1 MFSRLFLVCFV
12 SVGLSTTATPDDR
25 QSPTIPPSESDA
37 QITVQTGIK
46 NVWKLGYPTRHLVQI
61 KAGDNA
67 IQGSVVI
74 DTFDGDGVP
83 VSYSNQ
89 QWKIDLAPNTS
100 TQLEAVARHGRSNRP
115 IAVRVIGNNGK
126 DVTQHVLSTEE
137 RGQAL
142 PATQPLVVGIG
153 SDLKLSLAT
162 LLSAR
167 GQLPDFSA
175 IEIQS
180 AADLPNHA
188 ECYEAVNLLFISSSN
203 TSLFAEWTPSQCAA
217 IRQWTEQGGRC
228 VLTLGKNTKAFL
240 QSSDMA
246 AMIPGSLFNVV
257 QDGDPGPLESLL
269 GSQQQLPKLQ
279 CALFQLEAGSNELM
293 SSTTN
298 RTRFP
303 LIAKWAHGMGRVQ
316 MLATELDSPELMAWD
331 SRIPLLKSFMK
342 DQWETTD
349 GRPAKIIH
357 QSYEDISGQLNATLD
372 RFPRLK
378 NGNLA
383 QMAVIAG
390 ILALILGP
398 FDFFIVSQSWRRPRA
413 TWITLLSCS
422 IGGCLLIIGLVN
434 AWKPAAP
441 SVNCIAFIDFDY
453 QTQRVTGRGY
463 AHCYGGKRGSFDIS
477 ARHRSF
483 SLAGNEAVSPAIQLD
498 WFGQPG
504 KGLGGFEST
513 VATDRGMPAYRIET
527 QLLNNANSGA
537 SISSE
542 PTESAN
548 SGAAKPFNPPRVI
561 NGLGIPAAGTKAFIA
576 NWTEPFPVGND
587 MHALSTIKGR
597 MDLLEGTF
605 ANPLDIDLHD
615 GMLLFRGRSY
625 TIPTRIRP
633 NERVS
638 IATATRDINRRLQ
651 RRQNVAGEEQ
661 TVAWDPADI
670 YSPVRLAE
678 IISFHRAA
686 SGQAYT
692 SLLHRYIHTLD
703 HSDLLKMDKAVL
715 FAEVKD
721 AGLGWSIA
729 RNGIPIQAI
738 EGERRTFV
746 RLIIPV
752 NTGAKKTNSQSVPGS
767 TTGDKP

>member
-1 MFSRLFLVCFV
+1 MSTNAASTNAAGADSGESANTASSQS
-12 SVGLSTTATPDDR
+12 SV
-25 QSPTIPPSESDA
+25 
-37 QITVQTGIK
+37 QISVQTGIQ
-46 NVWKLGYPTRHLVQI
+46 NVWKLGYPTRHVVQI
-61 KAGDNA
+61 KSGNNA
-67 IQGSVVI
+67 AQGTVVV

-89 QWKIDLAPNTS
+89 AWKVDLAPNAS
-100 TQLEAVARHGRSNRP
+100 TQLETVARHGRSNRP
-115 IAVRVIGNNGK
+115 IAIRILGNDGK
-126 DVTQHVLSTEE
+126 EITRHVLTTEE
-137 RGQAL
+137 RGQTL

-153 SDLKLSLAT
+153 SDLKLGMAT

-175 IEIQS
+175 IEIQN
-180 AADLPNHA
+180 AADLPVHP
-188 ECYEAVNLLFISSSN
+188 ECYEAVNLLFLSSSN
-203 TSLFAEWTPSQCAA
+203 TSLMSDWTKEQCSA

-228 VLTLGKNTKAFL
+228 VLTLGKNTKAAL
-240 QSSDMA
+240 QSSDIA
-246 AMIPGSLFNVV
+246 SMIPGSLVNVV

-269 GSQQQLPKLQ
+269 GSQQQLKKLE
-279 CALFQLEAGSNELM
+279 CALFQLDAGSNELM
-293 SSTTN
+293 SSTAN

-303 LIAKWAHGMGRVQ
+303 LIAKWAYGMGRVQ
-316 MLATELDSPELMAWD
+316 LLATELDSPELMAWD

-342 DQWETTD
+342 DQWEASD
-349 GRPAKIIH
+349 GRPPKIIH
-357 QSYEDISGQLNATLD
+357 QSYDDLTGQLNATLD

-398 FDFFIVSQSWRRPRA
+398 FDFFVVSQSWRRPRA
-413 TWITLLSCS
+413 TWFTLLSCS
-422 IGGCLLIIGLVN
+422 IGGCLLIVGLVN

-441 SVNCIAFIDFDY
+441 SINCIEFIDFDY

-483 SLAGNEAVSPAIQLD
+483 SLTGNDAAGPAIQLD

-527 QLLNNANSGA
+527 QIGTNSNSGA
-537 SISSE
+537 QASSE
-542 PTESAN
+542 TGTSNATN
-548 SGAAKPFNPPRVI
+548 SLGAFNPPQVI
-561 NGLGIPAAGTKAFIA
+561 TGLGIPAAGTKAIIA
-576 NWTEPFPVGND
+576 NWTEPFQVGND
-587 MHALSTIKGR
+587 VHALSTIKGR
-597 MDLLEGTF
+597 VDLLEGTF
-605 ANPLDIDLHD
+605 ANPLDLDLHD

-692 SLLHRYIHTLD
+692 SLLHRYIHSLD
-703 HSDLLKMDKAVL
+703 HSDLLRMDKAVL

-752 NTGAKKTNSQSVPGS
+752 NTGAKKPISQSVPGS